1 MSSSD
6 QLAARKSAET
16 RLLRRALREPD
27 VRAALC
33 AAPRKTIAAILGID
47 IPPSIQVRIVEEK
60 TDEICIVLP
69 ASPSSTNASEPLSLD
84 DLDAVAGGFRRS
96 LDAEW

>member
-1 MSSSD
+1 MSPAD

-33 AAPRKTIAAILGID
+33 AAPRKTIAAVLGID
-47 IPPSIQVRIVEEK
+47 VPPSIRIRIVEEE

-69 ASPSSTNASEPLSLD
+69 ASPPADGASETLSLD
-84 DLDAVAGGFRRS
+84 DLDAVAGGFRQS
-96 LDAEW
+96 LDGEW